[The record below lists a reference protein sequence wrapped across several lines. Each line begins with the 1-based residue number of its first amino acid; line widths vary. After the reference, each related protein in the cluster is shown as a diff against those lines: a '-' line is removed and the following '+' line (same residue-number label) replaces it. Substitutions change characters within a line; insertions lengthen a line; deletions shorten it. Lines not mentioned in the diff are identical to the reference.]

1 MATVFPGRY
10 TAAIEGGFVVF
21 LIGMRLNRPWKVHR
35 WLPVFMA
42 MGPMLA
48 RLGQDPSKGLLGYRV
63 LPGLRTVTVLQY
75 WRSFE
80 DLERFARS
88 QEDPHRSAWRRFNR
102 TVGGSGD
109 VGIWHETFQVA
120 PGGYECIYVDMPRYG
135 LAAATTHVPVAKRG
149 QSAARRIGATGED
162 RPAEPVPPAA

>member
-10 TAAIEGGFVVF
+10 TAVAEGGFVVF

-35 WLPVFMA
+35 WWPVFMA

-48 RLGQDPSKGLLGYRV
+48 RLARDPSLGLLGYRIQ
-63 LPGLRTVTVLQY
+63 PGLRTVTVLQY
-75 WRSFE
+75 WRSFA

-88 QEDPHRSAWRRFNR
+88 PQGPHLAAWRRFNR
-102 TVGGSGD
+102 TVGTSGD

-120 PGGYECIYVDMPRYG
+120 PGAYECIYVNMPRYG
-135 LAAATTHVPVAKRG
+135 LAAATAHVPLARH
-149 QSAARRIGATGED
+149 QSAVARMRATSQLGHSSA
-162 RPAEPVPPAA
+162 RPRE